1 VTISYWFEPNV
12 DANRKTAFRSAVE
25 DWQDNTCI
33 NLIEDTA
40 DNFTTPCIKVG
51 IYNAGSCW
59 LSGMGWPG
67 NGGYSRINLGWCN
80 SDRNIGNMVHEIGH
94 VLGMKHTHLRPDAHM
109 GYWGNGPY
117 LEIHWENIPDGFIQG
132 WQTDYT
138 MYMGSA
144 DDGPGDPFIGYAPY
158 DFNSIMHT
166 SATNRIETFPAWQK
180 ENLGQRDHLSEGDIL
195 QILDVYQCKWKQQQP
210 SLIQWV
216 ANPSKCLDVF
226 DGDTSNGNNIQIW
239 DCDSG
244 PNQQFT
250 FVNN

>member
-1 VTISYWFEPNV
+1 
-12 DANRKTAFRSAVE
+12 
-25 DWQDNTCI
+25 
-33 NLIEDTA
+33 
-40 DNFTTPCIKVG
+40 
-51 IYNAGSCW
+51 
-59 LSGMGWPG
+59 
-67 NGGYSRINLGWCN
+67 
-80 SDRNIGNMVHEIGH
+80 
-94 VLGMKHTHLRPDAHM
+94 M

-117 LEIHWENIPDGFIQG
+117 LKIHWENIPDGLVQG

-166 SATNRIETFPAWQK
+166 SATNRIETFPDWQK

-195 QILDVYQCKWKQQQP
+195 QILDVYQCKWKQQKP

-226 DGDTSNGNNIQIW
+226 EGDTFNGENIQLWDCVQGNPNQRFAAPTESGQIRWATRPTKCLDVFDGDTSNGNNVQIW

-250 FVNN
+250 FVNT